1 MFSRQSLPV
10 CTAQIFLAAIIALAN
25 CGFAVSQT
33 PQTII
38 DFRLSTGSDAAS
50 NDVEANSSTFET
62 IDDGLSLQGDQLSD
76 IFFQGFLQSQ
86 TDVLGGSI
94 SISGISLGGTAQ
106 PPGVGQV
113 FTPTTGGVLELFDQ
127 NDVLLLS
134 ANLGD
139 GVLSGDAAPAG
150 AFANGAFNNISTP
163 GGVTTFT
170 GGTLLP
176 FVDQNSGLVTLALND
191 IRSGSDTGIQVD
203 GSGASLPFTADAT
216 GQISASVPEPT
227 TLPLLAFT
235 IAVFSGTRRRSVV

>member
-1 MFSRQSLPV
+1 MFSRQSLHV
-10 CTAQIFLAAIIALAN
+10 CTAQIFLAAIFALAN

-33 PQTII
+33 SQTII

-50 NDVEANSSTFET
+50 NDVEANGSTFET
-62 IDDGLSLQGDQLSD
+62 IDEGLTLQGDQLSD

-94 SISGISLGGTAQ
+94 SISGINLGSTVQ
-106 PPGVGQV
+106 LGQV
-113 FTPTTGGVLELFDQ
+113 FTSTTGGVLELFDQ

-150 AFANGAFNNISTP
+150 AFANGAFNNISTTS
-163 GGVTTFT
+163 GVTTFT

-191 IRSGSDTGIQVD
+191 IRSGSDTGFQVD
-203 GSGASLPFTADAT
+203 GGGALLPFTADAT

-227 TLPLLAFT
+227 TLPLLAFA